1 MPGTLIEV
9 AVLGLDPAEDR
20 RIAIE
25 RLAATGPIIFLRGLR
40 ADQYSVIASTSD
52 PIASGLVAEVMAG
65 EPDEVPRDAGSKAD
79 PRATARLESVRA
91 EYGAD
96 WLIATDA
103 SVASARACPG
113 LRIICL
119 GPAGDQPDPTRP
131 DHRAHSLLE
140 AARLIET
147 AAAFA

>member
-1 MPGTLIEV
+1 MRGTLVEV

-25 RLAATGPIIFLRGLR
+25 RLAAIGPIVFVRGLR
-40 ADQYSVIASTSD
+40 ADDYAVIASTPD
-52 PIASGLVAEVMAG
+52 PAASGLVAEVLAG
-65 EPDEVPRDAGSKAD
+65 EMDAGPQDAGSKPD
-79 PRATARLESVRA
+79 PRATARLEALRA
-91 EYGAD
+91 EYAAE

-103 SVASARACPG
+103 SVAAARACPG

-119 GPAGDQPDPTRP
+119 GPAGTQPDPTRP
-131 DHRAHSLLE
+131 DHRAHSLLD
-140 AARLIET
+140 AARYIEA

>member
-1 MPGTLIEV
+1 MSGTLIEV
-9 AVLGLDPAEDR
+9 AVLGMDPAEDR
-20 RIAIE
+20 RTAIE
-25 RLAATGPIIFLRGLR
+25 RLAAVGPIVFLRGLR
-40 ADQYSVIASTSD
+40 ADHYSVIASTTD

-65 EPDEVPRDAGSKAD
+65 EADEVAEDAGARAD
-79 PRATARLESVRA
+79 PRATARLESIRA
-91 EYGAD
+91 EYGAE
-96 WLIATDA
+96 WLIAIDA

-119 GPAGDQPDPTRP
+119 GPAGNQPDPTRP

-140 AARLIET
+140 AARLIEA